1 MLEPTNRI
9 GLGSQTIGNQTSAM
23 AKKGNKEASET
34 QQQTQ
39 AQQQNV
45 QNFNEKD
52 FFNALSFVSQQNM
65 VQINRPEAQAVN
77 PSDYLSEERISD
89 IEAMMAEFDSGVSGI
104 SNTIEAEFPGVFDE
118 ASKNAL
124 AARIFAGE

>member
-9 GLGSQTIGNQTSAM
+9 GLGSQSIGNKPSTTTKNS
-23 AKKGNKEASET
+23 GKEASET
-34 QQQTQ
+34 QQNAP

-77 PSDYLSEERISD
+77 PTEYLSEERISD
-89 IEAMMAEFDSGVSGI
+89 IEAMMAEFDSGVSGVA
-104 SNTIEAEFPGVFDE
+104 NTIEAEFPGVFDE

>member
-9 GLGSQTIGNQTSAM
+9 GLGSQTIGNQASAM

-34 QQQTQ
+34 
-39 AQQQNV
+39 QQQNV